1 MQKNLNFKKNIGS
14 EEESGKLI
22 RSRPLG
28 TEYKRD
34 ELGLWLSLKD
44 KSDAG
49 LGTKRHHQNCK
60 RDW

>member
-34 ELGLWLSLKD
+34 ELGL
-44 KSDAG
+44 
-49 LGTKRHHQNCK
+49 
-60 RDW
+60 

>member
-28 TEYKRD
+28 REYKRD
-34 ELGLWLSLKD
+34 ELGL
-44 KSDAG
+44 
-49 LGTKRHHQNCK
+49 
-60 RDW
+60 